1 MNVRL
6 ISATTQLIRIVCTL
20 HAKAVARRRAELKA
34 KAQRAHELQGK
45 AAEHFRNCQVAKL
58 QACDALTEFE
68 AEASKPITLEVL
80 VK

>member
-34 KAQRAHELQGK
+34 KAATAK
-45 AAEHFRNCQVAKL
+45 ARVQAAREHFNNCGYQHND
-58 QACDALTEFE
+58 ACLELDAFE